1 MNIRN
6 IFRKNISTPQGHQAY
21 TLSDI
26 ERCKHIYAGGGEWRY
41 ARKGGIEGGMRR
53 VNSLGA
59 AKALCTELSALCFSE
74 QADFGFVSKEV
85 ESFVGDV
92 LRNNG
97 FWRCFPLF
105 LEKMFALGAGV
116 IKVYCEKEE
125 IRLNYIGGD
134 RFIPT
139 QYDEKGVYGGVI
151 ISCFERDGKRFHL
164 HEKHE
169 RTDCGGDYL
178 ITNALY
184 DVDSNKELELKEFF
198 PNLQKETRVKNL
210 KKPLFVYFRPA
221 SVNNVGD
228 NPLGMSVLA
237 NAADILKSLD
247 IVFDSLER
255 EFVLGKKRIIVPTS
269 AIKGEYGEDGKL
281 HKFFDTADEVY
292 QAFSANDR
300 EELRITDNS
309 SELRVRE
316 HIDAIEEL
324 LDLLCMQTGLSP
336 GALSY
341 KSAGNRTATEVINQG
356 TRTHRTKTAHQQ
368 LIREGLSDLL
378 ENIALLG
385 KLTGKLPFT
394 LGETESNIN
403 VVFADSVMQ
412 DNSVR
417 IDNAVKLF
425 KAGIIDRNRALMEV
439 YGLSADELN
448 AVNPNVITAKGGE
461 DNEQ

>member
-6 IFRKNISTPQGHQAY
+6 IFKRSTSGLQAQPPSLY
-21 TLSDI
+21 SPET
-26 ERCKHIYAGGGEWRY
+26 EQWKHIYAGGGDWRY
-41 ARKGGIEGGMRR
+41 ARRGGIEGGMRR

-74 QADFGFVSKEV
+74 QADFGYASKEAGA
-85 ESFVGDV
+85 FANAV
-92 LRNNG
+92 LSDNG

-116 IKVYCEKEE
+116 IKVYSENGRVK
-125 IRLNYIGGD
+125 LNFIGGD

-139 QYDEKGVYGGVI
+139 QYDEKGVYGGII
-151 ISCFERDGKRFHL
+151 ISCFEQDGKRYYL
-164 HEKHE
+164 HERHE
-169 RTDCGGDYL
+169 QNGGDYD
-178 ITNALY
+178 ITNTLFDA
-184 DVDSNKELELKEFF
+184 DKNKEIELGELF
-198 PNLQKETRVKNL
+198 PKLQKETRVRNL

-221 SVNNVGD
+221 SVNNISD
-228 NPLGMSVLA
+228 SPLGISVFA

-255 EFVLGKKRIIVPTS
+255 EFVLGKKRIIVPVS
-269 AIKGEYGEDGKL
+269 AIKGEYGDDGKL
-281 HKFFDTADEVY
+281 HRFFDTGDEVY

-300 EELRITDNS
+300 EELKIIDNS

-324 LDLLCMQTGLSP
+324 LDLLCMQAGLSP
-336 GALSY
+336 GAMSY
-341 KSAGNRTATEVINQG
+341 KSNSIRTATEVISSG

-378 ENIALLG
+378 GNIILLG
-385 KLTGKLPFT
+385 KLSGALPVT
-394 LGETESNIN
+394 LSEAESNAN

-412 DNSVR
+412 DNSAR
-417 IDNAVKLF
+417 IDNTVKLF
-425 KAGIIDRNRALMEV
+425 KAGIIDKSRALMEV
-439 YGLSADELN
+439 YGLSEEELKYGN
-448 AVNPNVITAKGGE
+448 
-461 DNEQ
+461 D